1 VTLPDPRRSSPA
13 ALRNRAPILAALR
26 RHLPQRPAH
35 VLEIASG
42 TGEHA
47 VFFAQ
52 ALPHLVWQP
61 SDPDPANRASI
72 AAYRDDCALAN
83 LQAPIDL
90 DATAADWPVAACDA
104 IFCANMVHIAPW
116 QTTLG
121 LLDGAKRTLRAG
133 GVLALYGP
141 FFEDGAPTP
150 ASNLAFDADLR
161 ARDPAWG
168 IRRAGDVAAAA
179 AAAGFAVP
187 QRIAMPANNLCLV
200 FVRDGL

>member
-1 VTLPDPRRSSPA
+1 MTPSDPRRTSPA
-13 ALRNRAPILAALR
+13 ALRNREPILGVLR
-26 RHLPQRPAH
+26 EHLPQRAAQ

-47 VFFAQ
+47 VYFAR

-90 DATAADWPVAACDA
+90 DTTAGDWPTAGCDA

-116 QTTLG
+116 QATLG
-121 LLDGAKRTLRAG
+121 LLGGAKRKLRAG
-133 GVLALYGP
+133 GTLVLYGP
-141 FFEDGAPTP
+141 FFEDDVPTA
-150 ASNLAFDADLR
+150 ASNLAFDAELR
-161 ARDPAWG
+161 ARDPVWG
-168 IRRAGDVAAAA
+168 IRGVGEVAA
-179 AAAGFAVP
+179 AAAGFADP
-187 QRIAMPANNLCLV
+187 LRIAMPANNLCLV